1 MINHPGFGDTP
12 DDAPAPQRLAA
23 IDLGSNSFHLLVA
36 NNVDGQ
42 LQVVAKLG
50 EKVQLGAGL
59 DDEGALT
66 EDAMQRAL
74 DCLARFAPFL
84 EETPNAQLRVVG
96 TNALRAATN
105 SQVLIERAEALLG
118 HEIEIIA
125 GREEARLIYLGAA
138 HALAE
143 VHGRRL
149 IVDIGGGSTEFIIG
163 ENFEPLALESLEMGC
178 VTFTKRFFAD
188 GDISEKRFR
197 KAELA
202 ALSELANIRRPFEEL
217 GWADPVGSSGTI
229 KAAASVLAASG
240 QAPDGIIDRKG
251 LATLRKRL
259 IKMKRL
265 DKVAMDGLKEDRAS
279 VFPAGIA
286 VLSAVFEA
294 FGLEQMRY
302 SDGALREGV
311 LYDMI
316 GRNTAEDSRLQ
327 TLEGLR
333 RRYQID
339 PRQADQVANSAQQ
352 CLTQVVP
359 TWQLS
364 ASNAQ
369 FLDWAAQLHEIG
381 LVISHSQFHRHGAY
395 LLANS
400 DLAGLS
406 RPEQQALAFLVRAH
420 RRKFPLKE
428 LDSLPAAVRP
438 TLGRLARLLRLAV
451 ILNHSRPEH
460 PPTAF
465 RLDADGEQLSLSLS
479 GELAEQALL
488 VNDLEQEQEYQRA
501 AGFTLAI
508 ETLDTA
514 TVSAR

>member
-59 DDEGALT
+59 DDDGALT
-66 EDAMQRAL
+66 EEAMQRAL

-163 ENFEPLALESLEMGC
+163 EHFEPLALESLEMGC

-229 KAAASVLAASG
+229 KAAAAVLIRQWPSARWHHRPQGTGRPA
-240 QAPDGIIDRKG
+240 QAPDQDEAARQGR
-251 LATLRKRL
+251 
-259 IKMKRL
+259 
-265 DKVAMDGLKEDRAS
+265 DGWAQ
-279 VFPAGIA
+279 G
-286 VLSAVFEA
+286 
-294 FGLEQMRY
+294 G
-302 SDGALREGV
+302 
-311 LYDMI
+311 
-316 GRNTAEDSRLQ
+316 
-327 TLEGLR
+327 
-333 RRYQID
+333 
-339 PRQADQVANSAQQ
+339 PRQRLPRRHRGS
-352 CLTQVVP
+352 
-359 TWQLS
+359 
-364 ASNAQ
+364 
-369 FLDWAAQLHEIG
+369 IG
-381 LVISHSQFHRHGAY
+381 
-395 LLANS
+395 
-400 DLAGLS
+400 GL
-406 RPEQQALAFLVRAH
+406 
-420 RRKFPLKE
+420 
-428 LDSLPAAVRP
+428 
-438 TLGRLARLLRLAV
+438 
-451 ILNHSRPEH
+451 
-460 PPTAF
+460 
-465 RLDADGEQLSLSLS
+465 
-479 GELAEQALL
+479 
-488 VNDLEQEQEYQRA
+488 
-501 AGFTLAI
+501 
-508 ETLDTA
+508 
-514 TVSAR
+514 